1 MLFLRRFSS
10 LLLIV
15 TLAATALAA
24 ETTKKKGGYRGA
36 TPKPK
41 AASTASEEPEVTPRP
56 KKKTSTDESGE
67 ATPRPKKKA
76 SVEES
81 EEATPS
87 PPSSKRKTAAT
98 SEEEATPAPG
108 SKKKKKSG
116 AAASPTPAAKSKA
129 SEEPADEEKATTPA
143 PKKKGKPGVTPTPSP
158 SARSTPAPDEPES
171 SGRTTSGGMQGPDVA
186 MLSSERLVELS
197 QQPPALQRLI
207 REALTLTEKN
217 LGYLYGS
224 AEPSRGGMDCSGTIY
239 YLLRQAGYKD
249 VPRDSPGQFLWL
261 REKGTLRELKG
272 EEMNRFDAKG
282 LRPGDLLFWSGTYSI
297 EREVPITHVMLFLGT
312 EKDTGKPVMWGAS
325 DGRSYGGKSRYGVSV
340 FDFKLPK
347 PEAKSKFVGFGQLPP
362 PPK

>member
-1 MLFLRRFSS
+1 MLFSLRRFSS

-15 TLAATALAA
+15 SLAATTLAA
-24 ETTKKKGGYRGA
+24 ETKKKGGYRGA

-41 AASTASEEPEVTPRP
+41 ATPAASDDADPTPRP
-56 KKKTSTDESGE
+56 KKKTISEEDSGE
-67 ATPRPKKKA
+67 ATPRPKKKSTA
-76 SVEES
+76 ENS

-87 PPSSKRKTAAT
+87 PKKKSAAA
-98 SEEEATPAPG
+98 SEEDVTPAPG

-116 AAASPTPAAKSKA
+116 AAASPTPAVKGKT
-129 SEEPADEEKATTPA
+129 SEEPAAEEKEATPV
-143 PKKKGKPGVTPTPSP
+143 PKKKGKSGVTPIPSP
-158 SARSTPAPDEPES
+158 SSRSTPAPDESEGGGQTMKS
-171 SGRTTSGGMQGPDVA
+171 GMQGPDVA
-186 MLSSERLVELS
+186 MLSSDRLVELG

-207 REALTLTEKN
+207 HDALALTEKN

-347 PEAKSKFVGFGQLPP
+347 AEAKSKFVGFGQLPP